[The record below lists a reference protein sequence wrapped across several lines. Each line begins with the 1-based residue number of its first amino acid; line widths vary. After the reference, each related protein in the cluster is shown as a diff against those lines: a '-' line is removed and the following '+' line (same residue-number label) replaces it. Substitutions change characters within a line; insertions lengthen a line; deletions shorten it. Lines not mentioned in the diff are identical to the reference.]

1 MKIVCITPIKHLDGV
16 YERLEQYGE
25 VIYVPEIS
33 KLELTTL
40 LSETPDIE
48 YLFDTLPFF
57 EVFMLAIRGD
67 GNCAEVLWSFLG
79 ISIPGWT
86 LVGFFILF
94 SYSLFSL
101 FISNKLHSKN

>member
-48 YLFDTLPFF
+48 YLFTNPNKQNFILD
-57 EVFMLAIRGD
+57 E
-67 GNCAEVLWSFLG
+67 EVLKN
-79 ISIPGWT
+79 
-86 LVGFFILF
+86 
-94 SYSLFSL
+94 
-101 FISNKLHSKN
+101 SNIKVINTCST

>member
-33 KLELTTL
+33 KLELITL

-48 YLFDTLPFF
+48 CLFTNPNKQNFVLD
-57 EVFMLAIRGD
+57 E
-67 GNCAEVLWSFLG
+67 EVLKN
-79 ISIPGWT
+79 
-86 LVGFFILF
+86 
-94 SYSLFSL
+94 SYVKVINTCSTGLNH
-101 FISNKLHSKN
+101 IDINYCEKNNS

>member
-33 KLELTTL
+33 KLKLTTL

-48 YLFDTLPFF
+48 YCQFKF
-57 EVFMLAIRGD
+57 
-67 GNCAEVLWSFLG
+67 
-79 ISIPGWT
+79 
-86 LVGFFILF
+86 
-94 SYSLFSL
+94 
-101 FISNKLHSKN
+101 